1 MKLVSWQIK
10 LINIYVILYC
20 FFLKEVVRLVK
31 GNFVLF
37 FLFGCFFQGFSF
49 IQSGVFDVFEIVG
62 FWWIILLNLDISS
75 ERYLFKSICE
85 ILVIKIYWLIIII
98 QVDWFIYRVFFGVI
112 TFLVF
117 FVLFGFRVGYKMCI
131 FDDFRIQCQ

>member
-20 FFLKEVVRLVK
+20 FFLKDVVRLVK